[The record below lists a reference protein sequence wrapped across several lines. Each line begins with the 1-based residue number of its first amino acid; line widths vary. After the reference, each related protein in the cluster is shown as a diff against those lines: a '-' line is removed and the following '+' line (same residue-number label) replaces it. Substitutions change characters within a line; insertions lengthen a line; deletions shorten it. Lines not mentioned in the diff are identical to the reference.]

1 MLAGLGTLSV
11 CTPAVAAA
19 HGSTAAGEIQ
29 SAREFAGKIPKSHFA
44 RGRRAALIG
53 AAARS
58 ARLSRGKRSC
68 RALAAVDHFLVV
80 LETPATWRQSR
91 VPKGLVRKPSRLL
104 TSAEKRLL
112 RKAGSKCA
120 AGARTSKRLL
130 PATGGGSGYPIV
142 PPPGGPDNDQ
152 GEGALHS
159 VPAGTFRPITNKGS
173 AVGLAGDP
181 QTPGVPGAAP
191 DLRASVASDPLMFF
205 RNSDAGIPP
214 VTASPQEMTTAI
226 GRNVAWLTGNTSV
239 ALSTTAGQ
247 TFTMFNP
254 SNLLPDDG
262 RSFCCDQQV
271 AYSPQYDVFVWVMQ
285 YWCQSSCLPTNP
297 QTGKS
302 GCPSGNQSNGSN
314 RIRIAVASPEALKAD
329 ASNPGAA
336 WTYWDITP
344 QDLGQPANAWFDRS
358 DLSVNQ
364 LYANWSVDVV
374 CGNKGSVLGR
384 ISLQQLL
391 NRGTVSLSYILDSS
405 GVMRSAQGLD
415 SGATYFVGNN
425 SDSQARIWSWAPYSG
440 TLFLHSVNHATVPG
454 GDSAVDGTGGSDWY
468 DRYGIFPYA
477 VNSAT
482 VTGNTLYV
490 AQGTG
495 REECTSNCGPGQTP
509 VLKQVFAEPAIYVS
523 QYNVNSWNLSSDQ
536 WLWNGTLAFGWP
548 ALQTDGAGDVGI
560 TFVAGAQNQN
570 PQPVAGFLT
579 PSEQFVFAEPVGNPQ
594 ETGDYT
600 YLQPGRTDQSFV
612 FVGRTQQPDGDH
624 WFDIEYGIGASPYTS
639 PPSVQITSPGAT
651 PIPSYQQGA
660 TVSYTGQATDAVDGT
675 LTGGTL
681 VWKEDGNQ
689 IGTGTQITH
698 QENAPGLHT
707 ITLTA
712 TNGDGLS
719 ASSSITIRVLAPVP
733 PGAPSVKISSPYDG
747 EFFGPCTNSGN
758 GYYANVPTSATAT
771 DPNNPPQQLTYSWT
785 DSINGGPAQQVST
798 QLSPTLQLYY
808 VDNGSGET
816 TDDLTLTATDTSG
829 KSSSASV
836 RVILDF
842 GLCIQ

>member
-1 MLAGLGTLSV
+1 MLAAAGALSV
-11 CTPAVAAA
+11 CSPAIAAPHHSAAA
-19 HGSTAAGEIQ
+19 NEIRTARLLAGTI
-29 SAREFAGKIPKSHFA
+29 SRSHFA
-44 RGRRAALIG
+44 RGRRSALLG
-53 AAARS
+53 AAGRAG
-58 ARLSRGKRSC
+58 RLSRGKRSC
-68 RALAAVDHFLVV
+68 RALAATDHFLVV
-80 LETPATWRQSR
+80 LNTPSTWRHDR
-91 VPKGLVRKPSRLL
+91 IPKGPTRKPSRLL
-104 TSAEKRLL
+104 TRAEGRLL
-112 RKAGSKCA
+112 RKAASRCA
-120 AGARTSKRLL
+120 AASKTKKLR
-130 PATGGGSGYPIV
+130 PATGGGSGYAIV
-142 PPPGGPDNDQ
+142 APPGGPDNDQ
-152 GEGALHS
+152 GEGALRS
-159 VPAGTFRPITNKGS
+159 VLAGTFRPITNKGS
-173 AVGLAGDP
+173 AVGLAADP

-214 VTASPQEMTTAI
+214 VTASPQEMTTAT

-247 TFTMFNP
+247 TFTMFDP
-254 SNLLPDDG
+254 SKLVPDDG

-314 RIRIAVASPEALKAD
+314 RIRIAVATPEALKAD

-364 LYANWSVDVV
+364 LYANWSVDIV

-391 NRGTVSLSYILDSS
+391 ERGTVTLSYILDSA
-405 GVMRSAQGLD
+405 GVMRAAQGD
-415 SGATYFVGNN
+415 DTSTTYFVGNN
-425 SDSQARIWSWAPYSG
+425 SASQARIWSWSPYSA
-440 TLFLHSVNHATVPG
+440 TLFLHGVNHATVPG
-454 GDSAVDGTGGSDWY
+454 SDSAVDGTNGSNWY

-490 AQGTG
+490 AQGAG

-509 VLKQVFAEPAIYVS
+509 VFKQVFAQPAIYVS
-523 QYNVNSWNLSSDQ
+523 QYDVNNWNLTSDQ
-536 WLWNGTLAFGWP
+536 WLWNSTLAFGWP
-548 ALQTDGAGDVGI
+548 ALQTDTAGDVGI
-560 TFVAGAQNQN
+560 TFVASANNQN

-579 PSEQFVFAEPVGNPQ
+579 PSEQFVWAEPAGMPQ

-612 FVGRTQQPDGDH
+612 FVGRTQQSDGDH
-624 WFDIEYGIGASPYTS
+624 WFYIEYGIGATPYVS
-639 PPSVQITSPGAT
+639 PPSVQIISPSDN

-660 TVSYTGQATDAVDGT
+660 TVSYAGEATDAVDGT

-681 VWKEDGNQ
+681 VWKEDGSQ
-689 IGTGTQITH
+689 IGTGTGITH
-698 QENAPGLHT
+698 QENTPGLHT

-719 ASSSITIRVLAPVP
+719 ASSSISIRVLAPAP
-733 PGAPSVKISSPYDG
+733 PGSPTVAITSPADG
-747 EFFGPCTNSGN
+747 SYIEACQNTGSGYFATVQTN
-758 GYYANVPTSATAT
+758 ATAS
-771 DPNNPPQQLTYSWT
+771 DPDKPPEALTYSWT
-785 DSINGGPAQQVST
+785 DSINGGAAKQVST
-798 QLSPTLQLYY
+798 QLSPSLQLDY
-808 VDNGSGET
+808 VSNGSGDT
-816 TDDLTLTATDTSG
+816 THDLTLTATNTSG
-829 KSSSASV
+829 RSNSASV
-836 RVILDF
+836 RVNIF
-842 GLCIQ
+842 NPGCIQ